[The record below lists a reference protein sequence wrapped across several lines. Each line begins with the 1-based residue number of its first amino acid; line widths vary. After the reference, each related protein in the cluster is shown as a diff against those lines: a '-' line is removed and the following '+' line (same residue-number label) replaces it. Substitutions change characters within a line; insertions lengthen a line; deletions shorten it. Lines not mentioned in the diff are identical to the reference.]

1 MGLFATTTSIET
13 MFIGTSFNGLT
24 SAASDMI
31 SQAEDEIKKYL
42 SRRYD
47 LSSAYFNTT
56 TSIPPMVRHLALW
69 LSTGYLY
76 EGAARG
82 GIDSYS
88 RADRYIKKAM
98 DNLSLISEGKL
109 DLLDTAG
116 SVILETT
123 TYGRVVSS
131 TEDYAPTFGEDDTLS
146 WDVDATK
153 LSDIESDRS

>member
-1 MGLFATTTSIET
+1 MGLFATTTGIET
-13 MFIGTSFNGLT
+13 MFIGTTFNGLT
-24 SAASDMI
+24 AAASTMI
-31 SQAEDEIKKYL
+31 DQAEDEIKKYL

-56 TSIPPMVRHLALW
+56 TSIPPMIRHLALW

-82 GIDSYS
+82 GIDSFS

-98 DNLSLISEGKL
+98 DNLTAISEGKL
-109 DLLDTAG
+109 DLLDSTG
-116 SVILETT
+116 SVILEST

-131 TEDYAPTFGEDDTLS
+131 TEDYTPTFGEDDTLN
-146 WDVDATK
+146 WDVDMDK
-153 LSDIESDRS
+153 LSDISSDRD